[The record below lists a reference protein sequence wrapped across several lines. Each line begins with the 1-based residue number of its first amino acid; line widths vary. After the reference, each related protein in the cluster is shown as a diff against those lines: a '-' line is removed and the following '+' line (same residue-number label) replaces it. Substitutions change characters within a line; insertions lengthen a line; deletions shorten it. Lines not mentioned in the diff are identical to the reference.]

1 MLIEDIEIEVQR
13 KWVRGLR
20 LVVRPDGSVRLS
32 APMLMPTRLIEQF
45 VIERLGWL
53 RSARD
58 RAATQPK
65 RVMHAVSAA
74 QRQAL
79 IDYLNEAVPRWCE
92 TMGEEPVTIRLR
104 NMKSQWGNCRWR
116 ERLITFNLQL
126 ALVPHDLVD
135 YIIVHE
141 LAHLKVQN
149 HSAAFHAHVQRFIPD
164 EKERRRTLNKILK
177 VTTTQE

>member
-20 LVVRPDGSVRLS
+20 LVVRADGSVRIS
-32 APMLMPTRLIEQF
+32 APMLMPSLMIEQF
-45 VIERLGWL
+45 ARERLDWL
-53 RSARD
+53 RAARE
-58 RAATQPK
+58 RVAKQPR
-65 RVMHAVSAA
+65 RVMHPISTM
-74 QRQAL
+74 QKQAL
-79 IDYLNEAVPRWCE
+79 LDYLNEAVPRWCE
-92 TMGEEPVTIRLR
+92 TMGEAPVTIRLR

-164 EKERRRTLNKILK
+164 EKVGRRKLNQILK
-177 VTTTQE
+177 VKPEE